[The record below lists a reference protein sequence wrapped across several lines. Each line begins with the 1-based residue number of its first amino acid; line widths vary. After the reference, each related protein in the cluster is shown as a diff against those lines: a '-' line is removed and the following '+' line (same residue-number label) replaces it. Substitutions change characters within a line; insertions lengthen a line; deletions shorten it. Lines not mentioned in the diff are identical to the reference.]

1 MKFTIITAVFNN
13 MNFVKE
19 ALDSV
24 CNQDGVE
31 YEHLIMDGG
40 STDGTLEFIQSLG
53 FPHLKIESGKDKGIY
68 DALNK
73 GMKKASG
80 DIIGILHS
88 DDLYTSSDVL
98 KKVERLFKD
107 GADVVYADLEYVSRD
122 DINNVFRKWKSGTYS
137 SLDLRLGWVA
147 PHPTFFIKKSV
158 YQEVGEYNYNFKI
171 SGDYDFILR
180 VLSNSKYKV
189 SYLPES
195 IIKMRLGGESTKS
208 LKSYLRGS
216 KQDYEIAKKYFIAP
230 AFTVFSKIVRKLPQL
245 FLR

>member
-1 MKFTIITAVFNN
+1 MKFSIITAVFNN
-13 MNFVKE
+13 KDLVKG

-24 CNQDGVE
+24 HSQVDVS

-40 STDGTLEFIQSLG
+40 STDGTLEFIHSLNL
-53 FPHLKIESGKDKGIY
+53 PHLKIESGKDKGIY

-73 GMKKASG
+73 GVEKAAG

-98 KKVERLFKD
+98 KKVEKLFQN

-122 DINNVFRKWKSGTYS
+122 DINNVFRKWRSGTFS

-147 PHPTFFIKKSV
+147 PHPTFFVKKSV
-158 YQEVGEYNYNFKI
+158 YEEVGEYNLNYRI

-180 VLSNSKYKV
+180 VLSNPKYKV
-189 SYLPES
+189 SYLPET

-208 LKSYLRGS
+208 LKSYWKGS
-216 KQDYEIAKKYFIAP
+216 KQDYEIAKKHFIAP
-230 AFTVFSKIVRKLPQL
+230 AFTVISKVVRKLPQL